1 MTQQN
6 IPDSITGAIPE
17 GYMQNARG
25 HLVPRANVREQD
37 LLRDEAARSLAS
49 HAGVLNQA
57 LADFKKKA
65 LKEIADVVTIAG
77 EKYGVDLGGNKGN
90 VSLSTYDGRYKVQR
104 AVADRIQF
112 TEEIEAAKAL
122 IHACIAR
129 WSEGANDN
137 IRAIVDRAFR
147 TDTKGQLKTAAV
159 LDLMRLEIKDAQWT
173 QAMEAIRDSI
183 HTTGTAIYVRV
194 YERIGDSDQ
203 YKAIPLDLAA
213 V

>member
-1 MTQQN
+1 MTPQN
-6 IPDSITGAIPE
+6 IPETIPE
-17 GYMQNARG
+17 GYMKNALG

-37 LLRDEAARSLAS
+37 LLRDEVARNLAS
-49 HAGVLNQA
+49 HASALNKA

-65 LKEIADVVTIAG
+65 LGDIADLVKIAG
-77 EKYGVDLGGNKGN
+77 ERYEVVLGGKKGN
-90 VSLSTYDGRYKVQR
+90 VSINTYDGKYKVQR
-104 AVADRIQF
+104 SVADRIQF

-122 IHACIAR
+122 INQCIAR

-137 IRAIVDRAFR
+137 IRAIVDRAFSK
-147 TDTKGQLKTAAV
+147 DTKGQLKTAAV
-159 LDLMRLEIKDAQWT
+159 LDLMRLEIDDAEWKR
-173 QAMEAIRDSI
+173 AMEAIRDSI
-183 HTTGTAIYVRV
+183 QTTGTAIYVRV

>member
-1 MTQQN
+1 MTPQN
-6 IPDSITGAIPE
+6 IPETIPE
-17 GYMQNARG
+17 GYMKNALG

-37 LLRDEAARSLAS
+37 LLRDEVARNLAS
-49 HAGVLNQA
+49 HASVLNKA

-65 LKEIADVVTIAG
+65 LGDIADLVKIAG
-77 EKYGVDLGGNKGN
+77 ERYEVVLGGKKGN
-90 VSLSTYDGRYKVQR
+90 VSINTYDGKYKVQR

-122 IHACIAR
+122 INQCIAR

-137 IRAIVDRAFR
+137 IRAIVDRAFSK
-147 TDTKGQLKTAAV
+147 DTKGQLKTAAV
-159 LDLMRLEIKDAQWT
+159 LDLMRLDIDDAEWKR
-173 QAMEAIRDSI
+173 AMEAIRDSI
-183 HTTGTAIYVRV
+183 QTTGTAIYVRV

>member
-1 MTQQN
+1 MTPQN
-6 IPDSITGAIPE
+6 IPETIPE
-17 GYMQNARG
+17 GYMKNALG

-37 LLRDEAARSLAS
+37 LLRDEVARNLAS
-49 HAGVLNQA
+49 HASVLNKA

-65 LKEIADVVTIAG
+65 LGDIADLVKIAG
-77 EKYGVDLGGNKGN
+77 ERYEVVLGGKKGN
-90 VSLSTYDGRYKVQR
+90 VSINTYDGKYKVQR
-104 AVADRIQF
+104 SVTDRIQF

-122 IHACIAR
+122 INQCIAR

-137 IRAIVDRAFR
+137 IRAIVDRAFSK
-147 TDTKGQLKTAAV
+147 DTKGQLKTAAV
-159 LDLMRLEIKDAQWT
+159 LDLMRLEIDDAEWKR
-173 QAMEAIRDSI
+173 AMEAIRDSI
-183 HTTGTAIYVRV
+183 QTTGTAIYVRV

>member
-1 MTQQN
+1 MSLQN
-6 IPDSITGAIPE
+6 IPETIPE
-17 GYMQNARG
+17 GYMKNALG

-37 LLRDEAARSLAS
+37 LLRDEVARNLAGEAS
-49 HAGVLNQA
+49 VLNKA
-57 LADFKKKA
+57 LAAYKKKA
-65 LKEIADVVTIAG
+65 LGDIADLVKIAG
-77 EKYGVDLGGNKGN
+77 ERYEVVLGGKKGN
-90 VSLSTYDGRYKVQR
+90 VSINTYDGKYKVQR

-122 IHACIAR
+122 INQCIAR

-137 IRAIVDRAFR
+137 IRAIVDRAFSK
-147 TDTKGQLKTAAV
+147 DTKGQLKTAAV
-159 LDLMRLEIKDAQWT
+159 LDLMRLEIDDAEWKR
-173 QAMEAIRDSI
+173 AMEAIRDSI
-183 HTTGTAIYVRV
+183 QTTGTAIYVRV